1 MNTVDII
8 KEISI
13 LEKEFTDTNYRK
25 LKKKKKKKKYR
36 IRKKKFYRSLKR
48 F

>member
-25 LKKKKKKKKYR
+25 LKKNQKNV
-36 IRKKKFYRSLKR
+36 SV
-48 F
+48 